1 MSKSKKLFVLLGVL
15 LVVCVATFAISR
27 YETKK
32 EEIRNSDEVILTI
45 DADTVSSL
53 SWKYGSEELG
63 FHKDETWLYD
73 EDEAFP
79 VNEEKIDELLN
90 VFKEFGVSFAIENVE
105 DYGQYG
111 LDDPM
116 CTINISAGDTEYKI
130 SLGDYSAMDSE
141 RYISIGDG
149 NVYLASHDPYD
160 DYELVISDMIQHD
173 EIPSLA
179 DATEIQFSGSEAY
192 SIRYEEESDK
202 SYCPDDVYF
211 TEDKPLDTSS
221 VSSYLSLMSSLSIT
235 DYVSYNV
242 TDEELASFGL
252 DTPELTV
259 TVNYPFENED
269 EETEERTFV
278 LNVGRNQ
285 EELKEALESDEEN
298 AEDNVTAYV
307 RVGDSQIIYRITSLN
322 YENLMKASYDDLRH
336 KEVLTASFDDIYQI
350 DITLEGENYSITSE
364 TSEDNEDER
373 VWHYKDDEELELAS
387 LRNAIK
393 GLSAD
398 SFTEETPTGKEEISF
413 TVYLDNEKYPQVE
426 VSLYRYDGSSCIAV
440 VDGKPVS
447 KVPRSQVV
455 DLIEAVNAIVLN

>member
-1 MSKSKKLFVLLGVL
+1 MSKSKKLYVLLGVL

-45 DADTVSSL
+45 DADAVSSL

-116 CTINISAGDTEYKI
+116 CTINISADDTEYKI
-130 SLGDYSAMDSE
+130 SLGDYSAMDSQ

-160 DYELVISDMIQHD
+160 DYKLVISDMIQHD

-179 DATEIQFSGSEAY
+179 DATEIRFSGSEEY
-192 SIRYEEESDK
+192 SISYKEDSDK

-211 TEDKPLDTSS
+211 TGDKPLDTTS
-221 VSSYLSLMSSLSIT
+221 VSSYLSLMSNLSTT

-242 TDEELASFGL
+242 TDEELESFGL
-252 DTPELTV
+252 GTPELTV

-269 EETEERTFV
+269 EEIEDRTFV
-278 LNVGRNQ
+278 LNVSRNQ
-285 EELKEALESDEEN
+285 EELKEAQESDEED
-298 AEDNVTAYV
+298 AEDDVTAYV

-322 YENLMKASYDDLRH
+322 YEDLMKASYDDFRH

-350 DITLEGENYSITSE
+350 DITLESENYSITSE
-364 TSEDNEDER
+364 TSEDDENER

-387 LRNAIK
+387 LRSAIK

-426 VSLYRYDGSSCIAV
+426 VSLYRYDGSYCIAV

-455 DLIEAVNAIVLN
+455 DLIEAVNTIVLN